1 MVNPSIE
8 QLLDAFDE
16 PILLVDGG
24 RTVAANAAARELLGS
39 GVAGRDLRLALRH
52 PLALGAALAGLHADL
67 TIEGLGAADRTWLVA
82 VRPLAARGGV
92 LVRLTDRS
100 REVAAERMR
109 VDFVANASHEL
120 RTPLAT
126 VMGYAETLTE
136 DAVPDDDT
144 RRRFAGTIV
153 SEARRMVRT
162 IEDLMSLSRIE
173 ADRFVAPAETI
184 DLAVVVHQAIDQA
197 RPLAER
203 SGVTVAFDDHGK
215 RYGVLGDRAQLV
227 QAIENL
233 VANAILYGGKGVTV
247 TIDSGVKSVTL
258 TVADRGPGIAAIHL
272 PRLTQR
278 FYRVDEARSKNSGGT
293 GLGLAIVKH
302 IVERHRAALSIDSA
316 PGEGTKVTIAFPPE
330 TLSG

>member
-1 MVNPSIE
+1 MAEPTCD
-8 QLLDAFDE
+8 QLLDTFDE
-16 PILLVDGG
+16 PILLVAQG
-24 RTVAANAAARELLGS
+24 RTLAANAAARSLLGEDI
-39 GVAGRDLRLALRH
+39 AGRDLRLALRH
-52 PLALGAALAGLHADL
+52 PLALEAALAGEHADL

-82 VRPLAARGGV
+82 VRPLTARSGV
-92 LVRLTDRS
+92 VVRLTDRS

-126 VMGYAETLTE
+126 VMGYAETLAE

-184 DLAVVVHQAIDQA
+184 DLAAVTRQAIDQA

-203 SGVTVAFDDHGK
+203 SGVTVAFDGDGE
-215 RYGVLGDRAQLV
+215 RRSVLGDRAQLV

-233 VANAILYGGKGVTV
+233 VANAILYGGTGVTV
-247 TIDSGVKSVTL
+247 AIDGGGESLALS
-258 TVADRGPGIAAIHL
+258 VADRGPGIPAIHL

>member
-52 PLALGAALAGLHADL
+52 PLALEAALAGQHADL

-126 VMGYAETLTE
+126 VMGYAETLAE

-247 TIDSGVKSVTL
+247 TIDSGVESVTL